1 MDTIEVT
8 PAHRFAAIKLERS
21 LPLGNLL
28 RRAICMARD
37 IDGFPNSY
45 STEQVQAATSLL
57 TCLDDQPKVVWA
69 NVNVMLA
76 AGDTPI
82 TRAG

>member
-37 IDGFPNSY
+37 VDGFPHSY
-45 STEQVQAATSLL
+45 STEQVRAATSLL
-57 TCLDDQPKVVWA
+57 TSLDDQPKVVWA